1 MIRCKRGSN
10 MAEAAITMPVVLLVL
25 LFGINASLAGY
36 TGMAAYNAANYGARV
51 GAVTRNPDY
60 AKFWAEAAAATS
72 LKQSHATGIF
82 GAPTA
87 RVDTDP
93 GGAVVVSITWV
104 YPSIFGGLCNF
115 FGHICPDRFQGTA
128 VSAWKKEGW

>member
-1 MIRCKRGSN
+1 MFSCKRGSN

-51 GAVTRNPDY
+51 GAVTQDN
-60 AKFWAEAAAATS
+60 AKFWAEAAAMTS
-72 LKQSHATGIF
+72 LKQSRATGIF

-87 RVDTDP
+87 RVDEAP
-93 GGAVVVSITWV
+93 GGVVSVSITWV

-115 FGHICPDRFQGTA
+115 FGHVCPDRFQGTA
-128 VSAWKKEGW
+128 ISVWKKEGW